1 MIKHSIAALCAL
13 SVAAFGVASSSL
25 ADEVANPA
33 APSVSNLTGS
43 STGDE
48 GKDVKETKEVKE
60 QIKESCI
67 TGDLGV
73 TFVSEYISRGLVQV
87 NQGVIAE
94 PYLDLYFK
102 VYEGT
107 GFINKV
113 TINFSLWTSI
123 DSHVEPPGNQSTC
136 RNWEEFDWDPGIAI
150 TFAKNFTLTTS
161 YFEFD
166 SPANFFQTARS
177 INVNLAYNDADLLH
191 DFALNP
197 HFTWLAELNAPGSAG
212 LQKGGYYYEVGIAP
226 GHTWGP
232 VTVSLPITLG
242 LGSRGF
248 YNGEGFGY
256 FAFGPQISVPI
267 SFIPECL
274 GKWTLTGGY
283 TFYDLGTQAADATAN
298 GHRIQHVFQG
308 GVGLTF

>member
-1 MIKHSIAALCAL
+1 MASL
-13 SVAAFGVASSSL
+13 GVASSL
-25 ADEVANPA
+25 AADVANPA
-33 APSVSNLTGS
+33 ANPTPSLIGS
-43 STGDE
+43 STDD

-60 QIKESCI
+60 TIKESCI

-73 TFVSEYISRGLVQV
+73 TFVSEYVSRGLVQV
-87 NQGVIAE
+87 NQGVIAQ

-113 TINFSLWTSI
+113 TINFSLWSSI

-161 YFEFD
+161 YYEFD
-166 SPANFFQTARS
+166 SPANFFLTARS

-212 LQKGGYYYEVGIAP
+212 INKGAYYYELGIAP

-242 LGSRGF
+242 LGSHGF
-248 YNGEGFGY
+248 YNGNAFGY
-256 FAFGPQISVPI
+256 FCFGPQISVPI

-274 GKWTLTGGY
+274 GKWTFSGGY
-283 TFYDLGTQAADATAN
+283 TFYELGTQAADVTAN
-298 GHRIQHVFQG
+298 GHRVQHVFQG
-308 GVGLTF
+308 AIGLTF

>member
-13 SVAAFGVASSSL
+13 SFATLGVASSFAADVASSAASTTPSL
-25 ADEVANPA
+25 I
-33 APSVSNLTGS
+33 GS
-43 STGDE
+43 TSQDD

-73 TFVSEYISRGLVQV
+73 TFTNEYISRGLVQV
-87 NQGVIAE
+87 NQGVIAQ

-123 DSHVEPPGNQSTC
+123 DSHVEAPGNESTV

-161 YFEFD
+161 YYEFD
-166 SPANFFQTARS
+166 KPGAVLQHCPQHQREPGVQRRQRPAA
-177 INVNLAYNDADLLH
+177 
-191 DFALNP
+191 
-197 HFTWLAELNAPGSAG
+197 
-212 LQKGGYYYEVGIAP
+212 
-226 GHTWGP
+226 
-232 VTVSLPITLG
+232 
-242 LGSRGF
+242 
-248 YNGEGFGY
+248 
-256 FAFGPQISVPI
+256 
-267 SFIPECL
+267 
-274 GKWTLTGGY
+274 
-283 TFYDLGTQAADATAN
+283 
-298 GHRIQHVFQG
+298 
-308 GVGLTF
+308 